1 MAKKLAFDKLLFGT
15 VLLLVGF
22 GLVMVYSAS
31 AAIARES
38 GANWSGVGEPS
49 ASRDAVGDRVSVG
62 GQPIHNPFLV
72 KQTLA
77 AVLGLLLMLAAMHV
91 DYRRLRE
98 PWLVYLLLAGCLALL
113 VAVLFAPAL
122 NGTHRWLFL
131 AGVSVQP
138 SEVAKLGLVVF
149 LAYQLERKPDQVNR
163 PELLVPALGA
173 AGLCALLVLLEPHLS
188 AALVLGGVTCL
199 LLFLAGLSWRF
210 IVLAVGTIAPILAL
224 AVWLVPYRRERFLTY
239 LDPERDPL
247 GSGFQAVQSLI
258 AVGSGGVLGQGL
270 GHGAQKLY
278 FLPYPHTD
286 FIFSIVAEELG
297 LVGCAAL
304 LALFVVLAWK
314 GAQAGLRAP
323 DAFGRYL
330 AWGLTGLLV
339 LQALLH
345 VSVATALLP
354 STGVPMP
361 FVTYG
366 GSALVA
372 AMVASG
378 LIVNVS
384 QHG

>member
-38 GANWSGVGEPS
+38 GATW
-49 ASRDAVGDRVSVG
+49 
-62 GQPIHNPFLV
+62 NPFLV

-77 AVLGLLLMLAAMHV
+77 AALGLLLMLAVMHL
-91 DYRRLRE
+91 DYRKLRE

-122 NGTHRWLFL
+122 NNTHRWIFL
-131 AGVSVQP
+131 AGVSLQP
-138 SEVAKLGLVVF
+138 SELAKLGLVVF
-149 LAYQLERKPDQVNR
+149 LAYQLERKPDRVNR

-188 AALVLGGVTCL
+188 AALVLCGVTCL
-199 LLFLAGLSWRF
+199 LLFLAGLSWRA
-210 IVLAVGTIAPILAL
+210 IGLALGAVVPLLAL

-258 AVGSGGVLGQGL
+258 AVGSGGVIGQGL

-286 FIFSIVAEELG
+286 FIFAIVAEEFGLIGAVGMILLFVLLG
-297 LVGCAAL
+297 LIGIRAAM
-304 LALFVVLAWK
+304 
-314 GAQAGLRAP
+314 RAP
-323 DAFGRYL
+323 DALGMLL
-330 AWGLTGLLV
+330 AAGVTSWFVVQAFVNIGAVIGV
-339 LQALLH
+339 L
-345 VSVATALLP
+345 P
-354 STGVPMP
+354 ITGVPLP
-361 FVTYG
+361 FVSFG
-366 GSALVA
+366 GSSLVVTMA
-372 AMVASG
+372 APGIILNIARQSRPA
-378 LIVNVS
+378 
-384 QHG
+384 